1 MYSFKYSGM
10 NPGKGGAHGLQVGF
24 TLVEL
29 LIALAV
35 GLILL
40 VIAVPEFSAI
50 VHRNRISAT
59 GSEIYAS
66 LSLARNEAIKR
77 RTAVQVCPSSN
88 GTSCRV
94 DDDWSAGWIVM
105 IPATN
110 QVLKTFDALETGV
123 QVGADSQVVDF
134 VLFNPTGDAL
144 GTVGEIRI
152 CHTGTNVRSRA
163 VRVTAVGRI
172 ETAERTLTDCSVG
185 V

>member
-1 MYSFKYSGM
+1 M
-10 NPGKGGAHGLQVGF
+10 NSLKRNGRHTGKVSARAMPAGF

-40 VIAVPEFSAI
+40 VIAVPEFSTI

-77 RTAVQVCPSSN
+77 RSAVQVCPSSN

-105 IPATN
+105 VPSSS
-110 QVLKTFDALETGV
+110 QVIRTFDALETGV
-123 QVGADSQVVDF
+123 LVQADSQVVDF
-134 VLFNPTGDAL
+134 VQFNPTGDAL

-152 CHTGTNVRSRA
+152 CHDDTNVRSRA

-172 ETAERTLTDCSVG
+172 ETADRMRTDCSPG
-185 V
+185 A